1 MKEANSPTILS
12 DLVAYDSSLYE
23 SIDLTGL
30 VAFALNTLLQ
40 RNIPTTFE
48 NIVVVAYRLFPTR
61 FSLEGYPEYPDAARV
76 GRTLLQLTPKYRNWA
91 RGSVQKGFVLTESGL
106 SKVESVRLVLEGQKT
121 VVKER
126 SQPNLPRTMDLSRE
140 LALLEQS
147 PLFQKWKDGKLAE
160 GTTLEFLDLTGA
172 YAYTPARV
180 LRERIGSLE
189 NAARQMDRVDLVEFL
204 QSVKRQFIS
213 KFKDSSE
220 G

>member
-12 DLVAYDSSLYE
+12 DFVAYDSSLYE

-30 VAFALNTLLQ
+30 AAFALNALLQ

-48 NIVVVAYRLFPTR
+48 NIVVAAYRLFPTR

-106 SKVESVRLVLEGQKT
+106 SKVESVRLVLEGQRT
-121 VVKER
+121 IVKER
-126 SQPNLPRTMDLSRE
+126 AQPNLPRTMDLSKE
-140 LALLEQS
+140 LASLEQS
-147 PLFQKWKDGKLAE
+147 PLFQKWKDGKLTE

-172 YAYTPARV
+172 FAYTPARV

-189 NAARQMDRVDLVEFL
+189 NAARQMGRDDLIEFL
-204 QSVKRQFIS
+204 KSVKRHFVS
-213 KFKDSSE
+213 KFKDSDE
-220 G
+220 R